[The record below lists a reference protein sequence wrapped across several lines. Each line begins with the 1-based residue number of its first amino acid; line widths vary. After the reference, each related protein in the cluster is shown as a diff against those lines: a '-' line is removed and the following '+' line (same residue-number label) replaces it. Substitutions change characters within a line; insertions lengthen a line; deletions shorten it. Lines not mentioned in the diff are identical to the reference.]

1 MVKITLSIN
10 KLFKLLLFSALTCG
24 SLNAQQCPTNITIVS
39 DDDQC
44 GALVSYLVAGGGA
57 TQSANGV
64 VNPNGANGL
73 TGWTNSTAF
82 GTSWVVS
89 GSGFISSYNSGSM
102 SQVIDLTTM
111 GMTDAYMDTLPAI
124 TVSEQYMGGTPNVGD
139 TYNLTVQLR
148 GEADNILATYTT
160 GNVTCTAAWQTAS
173 HVFTGYPAGVRKIF
187 FQHTGD
193 DAEFWAGNY
202 GAMTTNST
210 VTVAVPTST
219 VVQTTG
225 IASGE
230 VFPIGTT
237 TNTFTITSEDNVVTT
252 CTFDVI
258 VTDGQAP
265 VAIAQNFTAVLDGYG
280 IATVAA
286 EDINNE
292 STDNCTNLTYSLDV
306 TEFTCEDLGENT
318 VTLSVSDGTN
328 TTTATAIITVVDE
341 TAPVIVF
348 EDATIEVDND
358 GNVTILSEEI
368 LAASTD
374 NCSVATYTI
383 SPASLSCANLGPNE
397 VTVTV
402 TDASGNS
409 STETATITVTDATAP
424 TVITQNITLSLP
436 EVTLIS
442 INELD
447 IDNGSFDNC
456 GISSYSLDTQVF
468 TCENI
473 GENTV
478 TLTITD
484 NNGNTS
490 TGTAIV
496 TIEDP
501 NAYCPQTVG
510 IEGFDL
516 NDSIIIYP
524 NPTKGS
530 ISFDAGRLIVSK
542 IEMFDV
548 SARLVKSFDVA
559 ASGVFITDL
568 SSFNAGIYFAKIY
581 SADAFVVKRI
591 VKE

>member
-1 MVKITLSIN
+1 MIKITLSIN
-10 KLFKLLLFSALTCG
+10 NLFKLLLFS
-24 SLNAQQCPTNITIVS
+24 SLLCDGLSAQECPANITVPS
-39 DDDQC
+39 DEGQC
-44 GALVSYLVAGGGA
+44 GAAVTYLVAGGGA
-57 TQSANGV
+57 TQSVNGV
-64 VNPNGANGL
+64 VNPNGTNGL
-73 TGWTNSTAF
+73 TGWTNSTDF
-82 GTSWVVS
+82 GGAWAVS

-139 TYNLTVQLR
+139 TYKLTVQLR

-193 DAEFWAGNY
+193 DAEYWAGNY

-219 VVQTTG
+219 AVQTAG

-237 TNTFTITSEDNVVTT
+237 TNTFTITSEDDVVTT
-252 CTFDVI
+252 CTFNVTVI
-258 VTDGQAP
+258 DSQAP
-265 VAIAQNFTAVLDGYG
+265 VAIAQNLTAMLDANGV
-280 IATVAA
+280 ATVSAA
-286 EDINNE
+286 AVNNG
-292 STDNCTNLTYSLDV
+292 STDNCTNLTYALDV
-306 TEFTCEDLGENT
+306 TQFNCEDLGENT

-328 TTTATAIITVVDE
+328 TTTATAIVTVVDE

-348 EDATIEVDND
+348 EDATIEVGND
-358 GNVTILSEEI
+358 GSVTILTDEI
-368 LAASTD
+368 MEASTD

-383 SPASLSCANLGPNE
+383 SPASLSCADLGPNE
-397 VTVTV
+397 VTVTA

-409 STETATITVTDATAP
+409 TTRTATITVTDATAP

-436 EVTLIS
+436 EVTLLS

-473 GENTV
+473 GVNTV

-490 TGTAIV
+490 TGTATVI
-496 TIEDP
+496 IEDP

-510 IEGFDL
+510 VEGFNL
-516 NDSIIIYP
+516 NNSLIIYP
-524 NPTKGS
+524 NPTNGTITFNAGS
-530 ISFDAGRLIVSK
+530 LTVDK
-542 IEMFDV
+542 IEIFDI
-548 SARLVKSFDVA
+548 SARLVKSFNVA
-559 ASGVFITDL
+559 AQGIFVIDL
-568 SSFNAGIYFAKIY
+568 SSFNTGIYFAKIY
-581 SADAFVVKRI
+581 AGSEFAVKRI
-591 VKE
+591 IKE